1 MKGRLPELDG
11 LRGIAITMVLVLHYV
26 SLQLEGGWL
35 KTATSRLHY
44 GVDLFF
50 VLSGFLIASI
60 LLENR
65 AAPHYFRA
73 FYARRFARIL
83 PLYILTVAA
92 YFIALRLPFSGQGY
106 YDWLMRPELPWWT
119 YATFTQ
125 NFWMAK
131 FGKGA
136 EWLSVTWS
144 LAVEEQ
150 FYLTLPLL
158 VRFLPARLLGL
169 GVVATMA
176 GLPVYRLA
184 TGHSPTSW
192 LPFFNADCMA
202 MGVLLA
208 LLFRGDSFGAWLVKL
223 HRPLGVLALALVGLF
238 ACLSFRPEIMPALE
252 KSAFIVLFGL
262 ALALPIAQRASVW
275 AATLRLG
282 LLIWLGQRSYGIYLI
297 HQVVSSL
304 LHGAFFQRPPRIDS
318 IGSAAVTL
326 LALGVALVVAELSF
340 RYFESPF
347 IRRAHA
353 VKYRPSPA
361 I

>member
-1 MKGRLPELDG
+1 MKRRLPELDG
-11 LRGIAITMVLVLHYV
+11 LRGIAIAMVLVLHYV
-26 SLQLEGGWL
+26 SLQLESGWL

-65 AAPHYFRA
+65 DAPHYFRA

-83 PLYILTVAA
+83 PLYIATVAA
-92 YFIALRLPFSGQGY
+92 YFIALRLPFAAQSY

-158 VRFLPARLLGL
+158 VRFLPARLLGF
-169 GVVATMA
+169 GVVSTLIA
-176 GLPVYRLA
+176 LPAYRLA
-184 TGHSPTSW
+184 SGHSPSSW

-208 LLFRGDSFGAWLVKL
+208 LLFRRESFAAWIAKF
-223 HRPLGVLALALVGLF
+223 HRAIGVLALVLVGLF
-238 ACLSFRPEIMPALE
+238 AFLSFHPETMPSLE
-252 KSAFIVLFGL
+252 KTAFILLFGM
-262 ALALPIAQRASVW
+262 ALAMPIAHPASAW

-282 LLIWLGQRSYGIYLI
+282 PLVWLGQRSYGIYLI
-297 HQVVSSL
+297 HQIVSCL
-304 LHGAFFQRPPRIDS
+304 LHGTFFQRQPKIDS
-318 IGSAAVTL
+318 LASASVTFL
-326 LALGVALVVAELSF
+326 SLVIAFVVAELSF
-340 RYFESPF
+340 RYFESGF
-347 IRRAHA
+347 IQRAHA
-353 VKYRPSPA
+353 VKYRPTAAS
-361 I
+361 